1 MTSLLTILSIIGL
14 IAICWAVGKYNKS
27 DNLFWI
33 LLVSLLAGMAGG
45 ALVNKLDSKSND
57 EVRTYF
63 TTQVYN
69 PTQVS
74 PAIYVEFDS
83 SLGDIRA
90 HKAKPVIKDELLY
103 DSKVESST
111 APSKTSGEIRGQ
123 PTKFTPFDT
132 S

>member
-14 IAICWAVGKYNKS
+14 VAICWAIAKYNKS

-45 ALVNKLDSKSND
+45 ALVKKLDGKSYN
-57 EVRTYF
+57 ENQTNF
-63 TTQVYN
+63 MQVYN

-74 PAIYVEFDS
+74 PADCVDFCTV
-83 SLGDIRA
+83 LGDTSA
-90 HKAKPVIKDELLY
+90 SKAEPAG
-103 DSKVESST
+103 KVAEIPARDNKVSFI
-111 APSKTSGEIRGQ
+111 APSKTFGEIRGQ
-123 PTKFTPFDT
+123 PTLFTAFDT